1 MKVECFLIVSI
12 LWVFSLSLHEFG
24 HAWVAYRGGDHT
36 VAEKGYLTMN
46 PFRYLHPVQSLLLPL
61 IFVILGGIGLPGGAV
76 FINRELLRSR
86 AWETAVSLAGP
97 AMDLLL
103 ILLLGFAFKL
113 GWIPHERDNLIT
125 TSLAFALALLVGAL
139 FLNLLPV
146 PPLDGFQAIAP
157 WLPPETRDKLFGLSN
172 IGLFLVLLAFW
183 FIPPVNLAFWRSV
196 RQLCSFFDVESIWIT
211 NGQRA
216 FRFWD
221 FL

>member
-76 FINRELLRSR
+76 YINRELLRSR
-86 AWETAVSLAGP
+86 AWDTAVSLAGP

-103 ILLLGFAFKL
+103 ILLLGFAFKI

-125 TSLAFALALLVGAL
+125 LSLSFALALLVGAL

-183 FIPPVNLAFWRSV
+183 FIPPVNLAFWGGV
-196 RQLCSFFDVESIWIT
+196 RQLCSFFDVEPIWIT
-211 NGQRA
+211 FGQRA

-221 FL
+221 H